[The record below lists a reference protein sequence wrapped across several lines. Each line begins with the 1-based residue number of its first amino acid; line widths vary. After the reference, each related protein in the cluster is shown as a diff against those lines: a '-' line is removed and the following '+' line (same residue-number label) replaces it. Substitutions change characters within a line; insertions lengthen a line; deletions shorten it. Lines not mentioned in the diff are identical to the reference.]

1 MERKSK
7 TSAMG
12 KKIRLYLT
20 ERGMM
25 MSVIARKIGI
35 KPAKLYNICSGVC
48 QMDVVTYYKLCK
60 ALEVPFETFLE
71 E

>member
-1 MERKSK
+1 
-7 TSAMG
+7 
-12 KKIRLYLT
+12 
-20 ERGMM
+20 

-60 ALEVPFETFLE
+60 ALDVPFETFLE